1 MAEKPPYFPERRKN
15 MEATREVKV
24 DELVAIKRVINKVAC
39 LLTETP
45 TTRDA
50 AGMLFLQVNKLNDII
65 SPEWWKE

>member
-1 MAEKPPYFPERRKN
+1 

-45 TTRDA
+45 TTRAA

-65 SPEWWKE
+65 SPEWWKK

>member
-1 MAEKPPYFPERRKN
+1 

-24 DELVAIKRVINKVAC
+24 NELVAIKRVINKVAC

-45 TTRDA
+45 TTRVA

-65 SPEWWKE
+65 SPEWWKK